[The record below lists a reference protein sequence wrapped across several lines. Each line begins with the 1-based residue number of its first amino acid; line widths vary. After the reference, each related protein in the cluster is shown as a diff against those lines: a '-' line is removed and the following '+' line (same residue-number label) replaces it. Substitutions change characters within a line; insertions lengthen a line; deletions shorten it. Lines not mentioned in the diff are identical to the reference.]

1 MAYSLDLK
9 TQHFGLSAGVLV
21 AVLHEDDAR
30 DLGLRPL
37 DKVEITNPKVKKT
50 ATAIVDLTKEEM
62 RRGNIGLFEDLRKT
76 LLIKKPVIVNVKPV
90 PPLESVS
97 YIRKKIRGEK
107 LSEIE
112 IKAIVDDIN
121 SGKIAD
127 LELSALM
134 ATVQIRDFDI
144 DETTSMAKA
153 LMSNGKKVEFSK
165 KPILDKHCIGG
176 INGRTS
182 MVLVPIIAAA
192 GYCIPKTASRA
203 ITSAGGTADA
213 MDCLANSALSLKEF
227 KKVVEKTNGCISWGG
242 SLDLAPVDDKIIRI
256 EYPLKLDPKGQVTAS
271 VMAKKASVGA
281 QFVILDLPVGPDVKV
296 LNQGQVK
303 DYSFRFTEVGK
314 RLGVTVKVIP
324 TDGTMPYGPAF
335 GPALEAR
342 HAMQILEGEVF
353 DNLAEKSCSL
363 AGELLAMVENQSAQK
378 CAEKAKE
385 ILKSGKALEKM
396 LEIIQAQGG
405 KRINSEQIAVGRFKR
420 QILARQDGTI
430 KKMNVRLF
438 TVIAR
443 QSGAPSDRKA
453 GVLLT
458 VKPGQRVKKGDLVFE
473 IFAENER
480 KLKEAVDVSEKLPAI
495 EYA

>member
-1 MAYSLDLK
+1 MAYTLDLK
-9 TQHFGLSAGVLV
+9 TQHFHISAGVNV

-37 DKVEITNPKVKKT
+37 DKVEITNSKVKRSTT
-50 ATAIVDLTKEEM
+50 ALVDLTKEEL
-62 RRGNIGLFEDLRKT
+62 RRGNIGLFEDLRKQ
-76 LLIKKPVIVNVKPV
+76 LLIKKQTTVSVKPV

-97 YIRKKIRGEK
+97 FIRKKIRGEK
-107 LSEIE
+107 LSEAE
-112 IKAIVDDIN
+112 IKAIVEDIN
-121 SGKIAD
+121 AGKVSD

-134 ATVQIRDFDI
+134 TSVQIRDFDI
-144 DETTSMAKA
+144 DETASMAKA
-153 LMSNGKKVEFSK
+153 LIGNGKRVDFAK

-182 MVLVPIIAAA
+182 MIVVPIIAAA

-213 MDCLANSALSLKEF
+213 MDCLARSSLSLKEF
-227 KKVVEKTNGCISWGG
+227 KRVVEKTGGCIAWGG
-242 SLDLAPVDDKIIRI
+242 SLDLAPVDDKIIRV

-281 QFVILDLPVGPDVKV
+281 QFVVLDLPVGPDVKI
-296 LNQGQVK
+296 LNNEQLK
-303 DYSFRFTEVGK
+303 DYAFRFLETGK
-314 RLGVTVKVIP
+314 RLGVKVKAVP
-324 TDGTMPYGPAF
+324 TDGNTPYGPAF

-342 HAMQILEGEVF
+342 HALQILEGEVF
-353 DNLAEKSCSL
+353 DNLAGKACAL
-363 AGELLAMVENQSAQK
+363 AGELLAMAENSSIQECSERAR
-378 CAEKAKE
+378 E

-396 LEIIQAQGG
+396 QEIIVAQGG
-405 KRINSEQIAVGRFKR
+405 KRINSEQVAVGKFKR
-420 QILARQDGTI
+420 QVFARQDGVI

-443 QSGAPSDRKA
+443 QAGAPSDKKA

-458 VKPGQRVKKGDLVFE
+458 ARPGQTVKKGDLVFE

-480 KLKEAVDVSEKLPAI
+480 KLNEAFGVAEILRAI
-495 EYA
+495 EYG